1 MCVCVRWGK
10 KRDQP
15 TNGQGFSRSRIGK
28 KGLLCKKKGPFQ
40 QLKGPSLE
48 FRTFLQAVGSVGVV
62 IGLKWVKYDKGHH
75 YKQEMTVLYLY
86 LVVWGVTDWTFSVWA
101 IVCTYS
107 GDLCHFSPIL
117 AQLPPPATWPLFY
130 FASVDGATK
139 MFISWFWN
147 QYYLKLVCTESSLVL
162 LISKG
167 KESLGWTAFG
177 LILRDIVFDLE
188 HNHSGCSVMDYPIW
202 YGVG

>member
-1 MCVCVRWGK
+1 MEPLNVQKKIMPRQHYFWHFLLNLTKVILLRHDFFLDFRCVC
-10 KRDQP
+10 
-15 TNGQGFSRSRIGK
+15 
-28 KGLLCKKKGPFQ
+28 C
-40 QLKGPSLE
+40 
-48 FRTFLQAVGSVGVV
+48 
-62 IGLKWVKYDKGHH
+62 
-75 YKQEMTVLYLY
+75 YKVTVLYLY
-86 LVVWGVTDWTFSVWA
+86 LVVWGVTDWAFSVWFSN
-101 IVCTYS
+101 CTYS

-147 QYYLKLVCTESSLVL
+147 QYYLQLVCTESSLVL

-167 KESLGWTAFG
+167 KESLGRTAFG